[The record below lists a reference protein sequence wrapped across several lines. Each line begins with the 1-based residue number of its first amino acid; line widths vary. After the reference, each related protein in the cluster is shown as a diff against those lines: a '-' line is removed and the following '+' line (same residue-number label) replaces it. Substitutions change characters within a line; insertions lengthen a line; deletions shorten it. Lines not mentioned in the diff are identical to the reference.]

1 VRKRTKFFL
10 LRVSV
15 MLAFTI
21 LAGKLWYVQVVMGSY
36 YKQQGNT
43 SKIRVEP
50 VQALRGIIY
59 DRQGRQLVYNAP
71 SWNAMV
77 VPNAIPPAQADEIYH
92 HLAQLLGNKP
102 SASDIAKIV
111 SENTWQG
118 YHPIIVKPNIA
129 VNTALVIRML
139 HQELPGI
146 SAIPSSVR
154 NYPIDPQFTL
164 SHILGYTS
172 VITQSQY
179 NTDARLYPNEHV
191 TPSDQ
196 IGVDGVEASM
206 DPYLHGVNGSQ
217 SVEVDSGE
225 RPVRTLRQVPAVPGD
240 SVYLTIDAHLQRQV
254 AGDLGAA
261 LSRYHLHRGVAV
273 VENVRTGEILA
284 MASLPSYNGNWF
296 SGGISAKHWKQVSS
310 PPYPLDNFAIAG
322 QFPPGSIYKMITA
335 AAALQTGAA
344 NAGTV
349 YNDTGVI
356 NLYGHIFHGWKP
368 GGLGPENMVTAIA
381 QSSDI
386 YFYTVAGGNPNQG
399 NVPHTG
405 PWNIAKFARLFGL
418 GSPTGIQLPGES
430 AGLVPTPGWFKRAY
444 PGYTWHI
451 GDTYNMA
458 IGQGQNLVTPL
469 QMANVTAAVANGG
482 TLYRPSIVERIV
494 GRVEPRQHVLA
505 HSQVLQPFVPSIIRR
520 NFVDPAN
527 ISLIQQGMHLGVDS
541 NKPWYGTS
549 WLVHDPRIDAAG
561 KTGTAE
567 DPHGTPD
574 AWWTGYAP
582 YNNPQIAVTVL
593 VPNAGAEGSYFAA
606 PIAHK
611 ILEDYFHVKPTLPDM
626 PNDTHWLDDVQQIE
640 LPLSG
645 Q

>member
-1 VRKRTKFFL
+1 MRKKTKFFV

-15 MLAFTI
+15 ILAFSI

-36 YKQQGNT
+36 YKHQGDT
-43 SKIRVEP
+43 SKIRNEP

-77 VPNAIPPAQADEIYH
+77 VPNAIPPGQAAGIYR

-102 SASDIAKIV
+102 SASAIATIV
-111 SENTWQG
+111 NANTWQG
-118 YHPIIVKPNIA
+118 YHPIIVKPDIA

-139 HQELPGI
+139 HQQLPGV

-154 NYPIDPQFTL
+154 NYPLDPQLTM

-172 VITQSQY
+172 VITPPQY
-179 NTDARLYPNEHV
+179 TSDTRLYSDEHV
-191 TPSDQ
+191 TPNDQ
-196 IGVDGVEASM
+196 VGVDGIEAWM
-206 DPYLHGVNGSQ
+206 DSYLHGVNGSQ
-217 SVEVDSGE
+217 AVEVDSGE
-225 RPVRTLRQVPAVPGD
+225 RPVRTLRQVPAIPGD
-240 SVYLTIDAHLQRQV
+240 RVYLTLDERLQRQV
-254 AGDLGAA
+254 ASDLGAA
-261 LSRYHLHRGVAV
+261 LARYHLQRGIVV
-273 VENVRTGEILA
+273 VENVHTGEVLA
-284 MASLPSYNGNWF
+284 LASMPSYDNNWF
-296 SGGISAKHWKQVSS
+296 SGGITAKHWKQVSS
-310 PPYPLDNFAIAG
+310 APYPLDDLAIAG

-335 AAALQTGAA
+335 AAALQTGAVTA
-344 NAGTV
+344 ATT
-349 YNDTGVI
+349 YDDTGAI
-356 NLYGHIFHGWKP
+356 NLLGRVFRGWKP
-368 GGLGPENMVTAIA
+368 GGLGPENIITAIA

-386 YFYTVAGGNPNQG
+386 YFYTVAGGNPNLG
-399 NVPHTG
+399 SVPHSG
-405 PWNIAKFARLFGL
+405 PWKLAQFARLFGL

-430 AGLVPTPGWFKRAY
+430 AGLVPDPGWFRVTY

-469 QMANVTAAVANGG
+469 QMANVTATVANGG

-494 GRVEPRQHVLA
+494 GRVEPRQRVLA

-520 NFVDPAN
+520 NFIDPAN
-527 ISLIQQGMHLGVDS
+527 ISLIQQGMHLGVAS

-567 DPHGTPD
+567 DPHGSPD

-611 ILEDYFHVKPTLPDM
+611 VLEDYFHLKPTLPDM
-626 PNDTHWLDDVQQIE
+626 PTDKHWVDDVQQIE
-640 LPLSG
+640 LPVGG